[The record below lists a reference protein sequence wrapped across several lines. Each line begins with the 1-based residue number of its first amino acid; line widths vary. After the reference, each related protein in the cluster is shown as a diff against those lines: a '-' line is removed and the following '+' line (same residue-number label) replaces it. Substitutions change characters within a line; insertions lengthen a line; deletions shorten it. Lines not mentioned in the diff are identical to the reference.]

1 MADIVTL
8 SSHGRRYD
16 AVARGLHWGMAGLIL
31 LAFALGLT
39 VDFFPKSWERS
50 LVAVHKDIGIGLIVL
65 VVLRLLWRLTHRP
78 PQTVLHTALVG
89 TAAKLGHAALYALMA
104 LVPVIGLV
112 YSIRR
117 GQSFDFGLF
126 SLPPFQAAEPRDIT
140 RPIREWHEWAAYV
153 LIGLAGLHALAALWH
168 HVIRKDDTLRLM
180 LPER

>member
-8 SSHGRRYD
+8 PSRSARYD
-16 AVARGLHWGMAGLIL
+16 AVARGLHWGMAALIL

-39 VDFFPKSWERS
+39 VDAFPKSWERA

-78 PQTVLHTALVG
+78 PQTVQHSALVG
-89 TAAKLGHAALYALMA
+89 TAAKLGHAGLYVLMA
-104 LVPVIGLV
+104 LVPVIGVV

-126 SLPPFQAAEPRDIT
+126 TLQPFQAAEPRTVT
-140 RPIREWHEWAAYV
+140 RPIREWHEWAAYA
-153 LIGLAGLHALAALWH
+153 LIGLAGLHAVAALWH
-168 HVIRKDDTLRLM
+168 HLIRKDDTLRLM
-180 LPER
+180 LPKD